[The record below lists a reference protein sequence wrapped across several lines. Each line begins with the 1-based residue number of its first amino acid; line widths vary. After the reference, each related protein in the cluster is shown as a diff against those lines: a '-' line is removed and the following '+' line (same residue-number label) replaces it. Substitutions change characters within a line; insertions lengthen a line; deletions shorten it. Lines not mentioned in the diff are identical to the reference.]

1 MAAASPLIA
10 LLTDFGT
17 RDGFVAAMKGAAL
30 GVNPDARFLDI
41 SHEIAPQS
49 VLEGALVLR
58 SVFAYLPPGAIA
70 VAVVDPG
77 VGSVRA
83 ILAARVAG
91 RVLLAPDNGLLAPI
105 LEENDA
111 EAVHRV
117 TARRYFREPVH
128 PTFHGRDVFAPV
140 AAHVSLGVPLDAL
153 GERAAAHEPLAL
165 PRVAPSHEGVA
176 GEVIHID
183 RFGNLVTNLRE
194 TDLGETGARD
204 ARLSI
209 GDRVIEGVSR
219 TYSDAISALHA
230 VVGSWGY
237 VEIAL
242 RGGDAAR
249 TLGVSR
255 GTKVELRLPRT
266 G

>member
-1 MAAASPLIA
+1 MAAAPPLIA

-30 GVNPDARFLDI
+30 SVNPDARFLDI

-58 SVFAYLPPGAIA
+58 SVFAYLPAGAIV

-77 VGSVRA
+77 VGSARA
-83 ILAARVAG
+83 ILAARALG
-91 RVLLAPDNGLLAPI
+91 RVLLAPDNGLIAPI
-105 LEENDA
+105 LEENPA
-111 EAVHRV
+111 QAVHRV
-117 TARRYFREPVH
+117 TARRFFREPVH

-140 AAHVSLGVPLDAL
+140 AAHVSLGVSLDAL
-153 GERAAAHEPLAL
+153 GERAAAYEPLPL
-165 PRVAPSHEGVA
+165 PRAQASQGGVA

-183 RFGNLVTNLRE
+183 RFGNLVTSLRE
-194 TDLGETGARD
+194 SDLGGNGRRD
-204 ARLSI
+204 ARLAI
-209 GDRVIEGVSR
+209 GDDVIDGVSR
-219 TYSDAISALHA
+219 TYSDSSSELCA

-242 RGGDAAR
+242 RGGSAAR
-249 TLGVSR
+249 RLGASR
-255 GTKVELRLPRT
+255 GTPVRLLVPGT
-266 G
+266 A